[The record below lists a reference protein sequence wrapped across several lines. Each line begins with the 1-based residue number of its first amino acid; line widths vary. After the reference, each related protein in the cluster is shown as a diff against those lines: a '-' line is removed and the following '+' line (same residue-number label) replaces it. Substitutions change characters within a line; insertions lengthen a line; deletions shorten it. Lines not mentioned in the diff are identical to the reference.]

1 MARWWEFAA
10 RFSEFNRR
18 AHRALA
24 RQFKKHGGMDWRGG
38 RHKDTALAKAC
49 TRGPP
54 YVAKMLIQAGPCITG
69 PGTGVVEMDIDDDDG
84 MWKRMIEKRTP
95 T

>member
-24 RQFKKHGGMDWRGG
+24 RQFKKHGGMGWRGG

-49 TRGPP
+49 TCGPS

-69 PGTGVVEMDIDDDDG
+69 PGTTRCPGRPGTGPLKKSHEYI
-84 MWKRMIEKRTP
+84 
-95 T
+95 